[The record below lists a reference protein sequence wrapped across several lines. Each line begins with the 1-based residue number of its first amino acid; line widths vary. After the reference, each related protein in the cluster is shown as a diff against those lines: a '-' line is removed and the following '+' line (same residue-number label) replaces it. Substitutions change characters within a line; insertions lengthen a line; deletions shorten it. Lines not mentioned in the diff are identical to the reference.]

1 MGQAMARN
9 LMRAGHQLTVY
20 NRTRAKAEP
29 LAHEGAKIAGSPADA
44 AAEADVLI
52 SMLADDHAVRATI
65 LNGQAGQRPAIET
78 LQGIHMSSSSI
89 SVDLSK
95 ELEAAHRARGQRYI
109 AAPILGRSEAAADKQ
124 VWVIAAGP
132 RNDVAAC
139 RPLMDAIGHGVSEVG
154 AEPWKA
160 NLVKIGVNF
169 FLSSV
174 IEALGEAFAL
184 IEKSGLDTKQFF
196 QVLNECAF
204 RSPVVANYGNMILDQ
219 RYQPA
224 GFTLNLGLKDTLLAL
239 QAATAAQAPLPIAGV
254 LHDQFLH
261 AMAHGMGD
269 RDWSAIAE
277 VSRQT
282 AGLRRTMPAGG

>member
-9 LMRAGHQLTVY
+9 LIRAGHELTVY

-29 LAHEGAKIAGSPADA
+29 LAREGAKIANSPASA
-44 AAEADVLI
+44 AADAEVLI
-52 SMLADDHAVRATI
+52 SMLADDNAVRATI
-65 LNGQAGQRPAIET
+65 LNAQAGQQPAIDT
-78 LQGIHMSSSSI
+78 LQGIHMSCSSI
-89 SVDLSK
+89 SVVLSR
-95 ELEAAHRARGQRYI
+95 ELDAAHRARGQRYI
-109 AAPILGRSEAAADKQ
+109 AAPILGRSDAAAEKQ

-132 RNDVAAC
+132 RNDVATC
-139 RPLMDAIGHGVSEVG
+139 RSLMDAIGRGVSEVG

-169 FLSSV
+169 VLSSV

-184 IEKSGLDTKQFF
+184 VEKSGGDTKQFL
-196 QVLNECAF
+196 QVLNEGGF
-204 RSPVVANYGNMILDQ
+204 RSPLVANYGNTILEQ

-239 QAATAAQAPLPIAGV
+239 EAATGAQAPLPIAGV

-261 AMAHGMGD
+261 ALAHGMGD